1 MDRMVCI
8 WEEKIGL
15 GNDRTRILMDNM
27 TGVQYLVVTNSFLNG
42 GIAVT
47 PLLDGDGHILSTP
60 PANQG

>member
-1 MDRMVCI
+1 MERMKCV

-27 TGVQYLVVTNSFLNG
+27 TGVQYLVVCNSFMNG

-47 PLLDGDGHILSTP
+47 PLLNKDGGILCVYSDQ
-60 PANQG
+60 AQ